1 MGLSG
6 NHKNDPAFGDRVRAA
21 FAMLNGDQN
30 APFRFQQ
37 LQLERQRLGLTQAQ
51 QQREQQAQDDQIWAA
66 KQNGFS
72 PAQISQLNPND
83 LSQLGRERF
92 TPRQYGPEGGSTGY
106 TNADGTTR
114 YEVAPYQ
121 RQVGRTVIGAGPNG
135 ADPRVVFRGSETI
148 GVPNVGVFGTT
159 ELGPYQQ
166 GEAPPLGF
174 IQQSAVT
181 GPGNGQTP
189 PFSGNPRDLPPGDPR
204 ADPAGPPSADMRPM
218 GQEAP
223 AFNANPAD
231 LANMPP
237 VASYRGVE
245 FGSPLAGGRPRN
257 MPPRAAAR
265 PPRGIV
271 TVNSPEEAARLPRG
285 TRFRTPDGRV
295 IVRQ

>member
-1 MGLSG
+1 MGLFG

-37 LQLERQRLGLTQAQ
+37 LQLERQRLGMTQAQ

-121 RQVGRTVIGAGPNG
+121 RQVGRTVIGAGPNNTNQS
-135 ADPRVVFRGSETI
+135 VIFRGVEPVSI
-148 GVPNVGVFGTT
+148 PNVGVRGYTD
-159 ELGPYQQ
+159 Q
-166 GEAPPLGF
+166 GLADGANPPQIGFIPQGGAQAMPEAPQSGMAPPPQMQPQAYTPQPTAPAFGAGAPLSVEDRRS
-174 IQQSAVT
+174 QYPSDN
-181 GPGNGQTP
+181 PNTP
-189 PFSGNPRDLPPGDPR
+189 QREASRAPDPLAIPSGNPLDPNLR
-204 ADPAGPPSADMRPM
+204 R
-218 GQEAP
+218 
-223 AFNANPAD
+223 
-231 LANMPP
+231 
-237 VASYRGVE
+237 Y
-245 FGSPLAGGRPRN
+245 
-257 MPPRAAAR
+257 
-265 PPRGIV
+265 
-271 TVNSPEEAARLPRG
+271 
-285 TRFRTPDGRV
+285 
-295 IVRQ
+295 